1 MHITLRQFETLR
13 VFAQTQS
20 VTETAKLTHVS
31 QPAVSQS
38 LKELEAQLGFPV
50 FTRVGGRATL
60 TREAQHLLPHVESL
74 LAELGA
80 IQLRGAELRD
90 MKAGAISIMCRP
102 CMADQLLTSAIA
114 DFRQDR
120 PDVHFDLQLDTRGEI
135 SRNVKEEAIDIGFDV
150 LSEEEPGMVTR
161 PLIRTKMVCA
171 MRRGTPPRG
180 NTPITIEE
188 LRGETL
194 ILVNRNGS
202 LTPQILELLD
212 ADRSRASVINTNQSS
227 SALSLVQRGAG
238 VALLQPIGLNLDM
251 IDDLDI
257 VPFAPDI
264 DVTVGFLFSRRRP
277 MSRLARTFV
286 DQVHDGALHLAEVMA
301 VHGVEMQVLP

>member
-20 VTETAKLTHVS
+20 VTETAKLTHVT
-31 QPAVSQS
+31 QPAVSQT
-38 LKELEAQLGFPV
+38 LKELESQLGFPV
-50 FTRVGGRATL
+50 YTRVGGKATL
-60 TREAQHLLPHVESL
+60 TREALHLLPHVENL
-74 LAELGA
+74 MAELGA

-102 CMADQLLTSAIA
+102 CMADQLLTNAIA
-114 DFRQDR
+114 EFRVNR

-135 SRNVKEEAIDIGFDV
+135 PRAVKEEAIDIGFDV
-150 LSEEEPGMVTR
+150 LTADEPGMVIQ

-171 MRRGTPPRG
+171 MRKGTRLPQQKA
-180 NTPITIEE
+180 ITIEE

-202 LTPQILELLD
+202 LTTQILEALD
-212 ADRSRASVINTNQSS
+212 ADRTRASVINTNQSS

-238 VALLQPIGLNLDM
+238 VALLQPIGLNLDL

-257 VPFAPDI
+257 VPFEPEI
-264 DVTVGFLFSRRRP
+264 DVTVGFIFSRRRP
-277 MSRLARTFV
+277 MSRLATKFIG
-286 DQVHDGALHLAEVMA
+286 QVTEGALQLAKVMA
-301 VHGVEMQVLP
+301 THGVEMEVLQ